1 MFDIHV
7 VLDGKPGQL
16 ALLGKILGNNHV
28 GLEGGGVFTVAGKS
42 HAHFLVEDGNKA
54 KIVLESMG
62 LSVEINKPIIRK
74 LRQEKPGELGEI
86 AQILADHDVNILV
99 QYSDHANQL
108 ILITDKVDIAELV
121 TRPWAVENFLNDHK
135 NTNND

>member
-16 ALLGKILGNNHV
+16 ALLGKTLGNNNV
-28 GLEGGGVFTVAGKS
+28 GLEGGGVFTVDGKS

-54 KIVLESMG
+54 KTVLESMG

-74 LRQEKPGELGEI
+74 LRQEKPGELG
-86 AQILADHDVNILV
+86 
-99 QYSDHANQL
+99 
-108 ILITDKVDIAELV
+108 K
-121 TRPWAVENFLNDHK
+121 
-135 NTNND
+135 